1 MTKFETDFIDLV
13 KRYGLEYTIDDR
25 YIDVLFINGDKLSS
39 LNRRNRLIQSY
50 TNFGVYN
57 NEIVTCGAVVIETS
71 EFKKY
76 KVLLNTMNQKY
87 KELKYKQKLNRIKE
101 DF

>member
-1 MTKFETDFIDLV
+1 MRKFETDFIDLV

-50 TNFGVYN
+50 TNFGVYS
-57 NEIVTCGAVVIETS
+57 NEIVTCGAVFETL
-71 EFKKY
+71 ELKKY

>member
-1 MTKFETDFIDLV
+1 MIKFETDFIDLC
-13 KRYGLEYTIDDR
+13 KSYGLEYTIDDR

-39 LNRRNRLIQSY
+39 LNRRIRLIHSY

-57 NEIVTCGAVVIETS
+57 NEIVTCGAVFETS
-71 EFKKY
+71 ELKKY